1 MSNLSEVFLTEPGKA
16 KTVRLKAEA
25 DKEVWQNLK
34 AGDELRLKLQT
45 KILGQE
51 EIKISTA
58 EGKTLGT
65 ITDEQLEQLKPHLH
79 EIKAYFVSGKRGFLR
94 ILLKCEHGIFPEE
107 KEDRV
112 APFVSATVTEEEK
125 LEMGTEE

>member
-16 KTVRLKAEA
+16 KTIRLKAEGS
-25 DKEVWQNLK
+25 KETWQNLK
-34 AGDELRLKLQT
+34 AGDELQLKLQT
-45 KILGQE
+45 KILSQE
-51 EIKISTA
+51 EIKISTT

-65 ITDEQLEQLKPHLH
+65 ITDEQLEQLKLHLH
-79 EIKAYFVSGKRGFLR
+79 EIKAYFISGKRGFVR

-112 APFVSATVTEEEK
+112 APFIPAPITEEE
-125 LEMGTEE
+125 LT